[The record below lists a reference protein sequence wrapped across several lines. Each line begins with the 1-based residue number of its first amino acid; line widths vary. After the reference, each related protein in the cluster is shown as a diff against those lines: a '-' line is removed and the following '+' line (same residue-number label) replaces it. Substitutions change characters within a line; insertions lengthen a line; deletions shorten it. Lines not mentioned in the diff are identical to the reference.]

1 MFVVYTNLCTLNY
14 YHKLKN
20 KVKNKDPN
28 TELEYYQFQNLNRCL
43 VSQCKGKNELI
54 CTFLEYFFFETCAEQ

>member
-28 TELEYYQFQNLNRCL
+28 TELEYYQFQNLID
-43 VSQCKGKNELI
+43 VSSHSVKGKMN
-54 CTFLEYFFFETCAEQ
+54 